1 MEYIIKDPPKDYY
14 FPKGSIHFP
23 HYYHKVEDWD
33 KGLVIRCNKSMYSL
47 TKLRIMKGTD
57 NNTLKFKYNPSKPLV
72 IHCSYRF
79 KDIKEYRN
87 NLVSL
92 NNQEINIYPFTTND

>member
-1 MEYIIKDPPKDYY
+1 MEYIIKNPPKDYY

-57 NNTLKFKYNPSKPLV
+57 NNTLKFKYNP
-72 IHCSYRF
+72 F
-79 KDIKEYRN
+79 
-87 NLVSL
+87 
-92 NNQEINIYPFTTND
+92 